1 MIKQFVDNLKCLFD
15 ISHPNTYGLL
25 EQSGNTRSESPN
37 TEWKIDWDF
46 LIGQRQVPQVG
57 CMDGVDKILNAK
69 ERERKER
76 EDLIE
81 QRKQK
86 ELDRIAQTT
95 AADDSMDS
103 STDGEEKN
111 IVDLDSSFEHE
122 MNFTSETDVVL
133 PRDLITPTSSA
144 ALRMGLSTRQHTV
157 MLASFVNSVSG
168 STLSNVTLSVGSVHQ
183 KRSKEIERIAKKC
196 DKATYLLGMVLFTLI
211 QKYFQ

>member
-1 MIKQFVDNLKCLFD
+1 
-15 ISHPNTYGLL
+15 
-25 EQSGNTRSESPN
+25 
-37 TEWKIDWDF
+37 
-46 LIGQRQVPQVG
+46 
-57 CMDGVDKILNAK
+57 MDGEDKIWDAK

-103 STDGEEKN
+103 SITDGEEKN

-122 MNFTSETDVVL
+122 INLQRKEFTSETDVVL

-183 KRSKEIERIAKKC
+183 KKIQRDRENRKRS
-196 DKATYLLGMVLFTLI
+196 ATKLHTSSAWYYSL
-211 QKYFQ
+211 